1 MLPFNPHTYRLV
13 YFSAPNM
20 IWQSIAKN
28 QVHLIAFSIKTQKHM
43 VLRVPSAKS
52 LSSHLDTQTHSHQLL
67 SSTFAV
73 KSLKYSQLKNSF
85 HYSPISWLKSTVKGT
100 NCAQVHFF
108 FSISPLSNMIISIY
122 LGCSASGCV
131 REKHLCHDIFGHE
144 SGYK

>member
-1 MLPFNPHTYRLV
+1 MPPFNPHTYRLV
-13 YFSAPNM
+13 YFSAPKYSTFL
-20 IWQSIAKN
+20 IWQSIAKK
-28 QVHLIAFSIKTQKHM
+28 KTSSSDCIFYQNTKHM

-52 LSSHLDTQTHSHQLL
+52 LSSRLDTQTPKHSHQLL

-73 KSLKYSQLKNSF
+73 KSLKYSQLKNIF
-85 HYSPISWLKSTVKGT
+85 HFLIKIHHEST
-100 NCAQVHFF
+100 FL

-131 REKHLCHDIFGHE
+131 REKHLCRDIFGHE